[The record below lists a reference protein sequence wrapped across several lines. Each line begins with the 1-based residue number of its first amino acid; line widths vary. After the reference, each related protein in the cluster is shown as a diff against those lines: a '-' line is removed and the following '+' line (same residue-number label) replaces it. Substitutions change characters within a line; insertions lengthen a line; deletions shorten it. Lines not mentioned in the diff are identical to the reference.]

1 MAALVERDPRRAGE
15 IMRQHDLGTAR
26 SIVAA
31 LEPRPNE
38 AGVAL
43 SGPDR

>member
-1 MAALVERDPRRAGE
+1 MGEHNQIMAALAERNSRRAGE

-31 LEPRPNE
+31 LKSRPSE
-38 AGVAL
+38 G
-43 SGPDR
+43 